1 MMSSQYTMST
11 YDLPQS
17 PLNLLA
23 DNKHRRNPPLTA
35 LQGYTQALKKDTI
48 RNKICPKRPNF
59 FFEIPR
65 GPNSNGTERDQ
76 VKREKG
82 RNNQRC
88 LDR

>member
-35 LQGYTQALKKDTI
+35 LQGYTQAL
-48 RNKICPKRPNF
+48 
-59 FFEIPR
+59 
-65 GPNSNGTERDQ
+65 
-76 VKREKG
+76 EKG
-82 RNNQRC
+82 YNQEQNLSKTPKFLYVGVQSWKASEIRVEQN
-88 LDR
+88 RSQNGEEKGEKGKK

>member
-35 LQGYTQALKKDTI
+35 LQGYTQAL
-48 RNKICPKRPNF
+48 
-59 FFEIPR
+59 
-65 GPNSNGTERDQ
+65 
-76 VKREKG
+76 EKG
-82 RNNQRC
+82 YNQEQN
-88 LDR
+88 LPKTPKFLFWNT